1 MLSTVQFKCLLIIE
15 STVESHLRPCNTCCK
30 GQDPLSSSL
39 ISGPPHT
46 THKTQNLINHTL
58 SLYTAAH
65 SIGPVNSA
73 LFPTLSFHRQHKTH
87 THTHTPVCTLDMVL
101 NTPIQKQRCKDAY
114 SSALLLSIYC
124 SLSKDRHTQT
134 PSPGKVMSSVV

>member
-15 STVESHLRPCNTCCK
+15 STVESHLRSCNTCCK

-65 SIGPVNSA
+65 SIAPVNSA

-87 THTHTPVCTLDMVL
+87 THTDLSAPLIWCLIHPS
-101 NTPIQKQRCKDAY
+101 KSRDAKM
-114 SSALLLSIYC
+114 LTVQLFC
-124 SLSKDRHTQT
+124 SPSTAHSLKTGTHRH
-134 PSPGKVMSSVV
+134 PHLVRS